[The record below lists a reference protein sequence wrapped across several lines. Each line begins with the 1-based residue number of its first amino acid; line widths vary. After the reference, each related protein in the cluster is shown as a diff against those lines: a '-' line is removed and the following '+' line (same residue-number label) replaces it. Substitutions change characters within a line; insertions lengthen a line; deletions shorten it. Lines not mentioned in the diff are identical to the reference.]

1 MPNDESILAR
11 VTSIVA
17 INTGYEPEDI
27 SPDSTF
33 EDDLGMT
40 EPDFV
45 RVIAKINKEFE
56 LHLKSTK
63 LLEEITTVA
72 ELVALVED
80 ETLWG

>member
-1 MPNDESILAR
+1 MLNDETILAR

-17 INTGYEPEDI
+17 INTGYEPEDVAA
-27 SPDSTF
+27 DAHF
-33 EDDLGMT
+33 EDDLGMMQ
-40 EPDFV
+40 PDFI

-56 LHLKSTK
+56 MDLSAAK
-63 LLEEITTVA
+63 LYEEISTVE